1 MTLSHHPTGFTAQIS
16 DRIVT
21 VITVEEP
28 SIMAEYVQDLKRL
41 LENDEGDFS
50 LFEGEKELKLSETAE
65 VILDPWSLD
74 YNSKRIKGKLL
85 RLVNDVAV
93 DQFYEDFL
101 NVRGSICSFVENVLE
116 HIPYSI
122 EYNMEPDIN
131 AISKMLDIRIEQ
143 GENTIVER
151 LVEYM
156 KLLSSLCSVKVFF
169 FINLRSFISDEAM
182 KLVYQ
187 EATYSGIALVLVES
201 VQRSILENEQDF
213 IIDRDKCII
222 QI

>member
-1 MTLSHHPTGFTAQIS
+1 MTLSHQPTGFSAEIS
-16 DRIVT
+16 NQSVT

-41 LENDEGDFS
+41 LEKDEGEFS
-50 LFEGEKELKLSETAE
+50 LFEGEKELKFSESAE

-93 DQFYEDFL
+93 DQFYDCFL
-101 NVRGSICSFVENVLE
+101 VVRGALCSFIESVLE

-122 EYNMEPDIN
+122 EYNMEPDMN

-143 GENTIVER
+143 GENTVVER

-169 FINLRSFISDEAM
+169 FVNLRSFISDEAM

-187 EATYSGIALVLVES
+187 EAAYSGIALVLLEAI
-201 VQRSILENEQDF
+201 QRSILENEQDF